1 MQRRNK
7 KKSQFS
13 IVCKRLLKNKTAVL
27 GLVIIILLCLVAI
40 FAEQLMPY
48 DYAYQD
54 YYALFQKPNKTHLLG
69 TDHLGRD
76 MLSRLIYGCRIS
88 LEIGLAS
95 VIVSALIGGIL
106 GSIAGYYGGAVDNI
120 IMCFLDIYQSAPAFV
135 LALAMAAVFGYG
147 VPMTILAMG
156 ISGMSGYARMIRGS
170 IMTIKGAEY
179 IEAARAVKGNDF
191 HIIMKHIIPNAISPM
206 IVNMSMGI
214 GNVIL
219 MVSMLGFV
227 GMGVPAPTPEWGAML
242 SAAKNYMRE
251 YGYLVIEP
259 GIAIVITVMAFNL
272 FGDGLRDALDPKLK
286 D

>member
-1 MQRRNK
+1 MKKQNK
-7 KKSQFS
+7 KQSQFS
-13 IVCKRLLKNKTAVL
+13 IVARRLLKNKAAVL
-27 GLVIIILLCLVAI
+27 GLVIIVLLGLVAI

-48 DYAYQD
+48 DYAHQD
-54 YYALFQKPNKTHLLG
+54 YYALFQGPSKEHLLG

-95 VIVSALIGGIL
+95 VLVSALIGGIL
-106 GSIAGYYGGAVDNI
+106 GSLAGYYGGWVDTVV
-120 IMCFLDIYQSAPAFV
+120 MRFLDIYQSVPAFV

-156 ISGMSGYARMIRGS
+156 ISGMSGYARMMRGS
-170 IMTIKGAEY
+170 IMTVKGAEY
-179 IEAARAVKGNDF
+179 IEAAKAVKGNDF

-242 SAAKNYMRE
+242 SAARGYMRD